1 MKKLFTI
8 SFINTGIQNLHLQ
21 YMDENIPTPLEQSCL
36 GDGSFRQNGNYMYIS
51 FNYKCFD
58 SFSNVGVG

>member
-1 MKKLFTI
+1 
-8 SFINTGIQNLHLQ
+8 
-21 YMDENIPTPLEQSCL
+21 MDENIPTPLEQSCL